1 MELAGQALVVAGAG
15 GFFVSLLAGA
25 EAATRR
31 WNLHPEQ
38 SRKLAHVSSGVA
50 AACLPLVMPFRA
62 VVVLA
67 LLFVPFMVVSRR
79 VGLFPAVH
87 GVERATWGEVWF
99 PLGVLLAAALFPH
112 EVPYAFGV
120 LVMGLSDAAASAAGH
135 RWGRRAYRLLGAHKT
150 YAGSAA
156 FLAVTVV
163 LATGALADR
172 RRPHG
177 RIGAGHPGHRRRPH
191 RRGRS
196 GGRRRRQR
204 PAAGRGCGA
213 PDSRRVRVRPGCR
226 RTRKVRG
233 SALDHEGACHPLV
246 TVVPAEELDG
256 T

>member
-1 MELAGQALVVAGAG
+1 MELAGQTLIVAGAG

-38 SRKLAHVSSGVA
+38 SGKLAHVSSGVA

-87 GVERATWGEVWF
+87 GVERETWGEVWF

-112 EVPYAFGV
+112 EVPYA
-120 LVMGLSDAAASAAGH
+120 LRRAGH
-135 RWGRRAYRLLGAHKT
+135 GPERRRRQRRRPPLGTPGLWPPRRHKT

-163 LATGALADR
+163 LATGALV
-172 RRPHG
+172 
-177 RIGAGHPGHRRRPH
+177 IGGDLSVTSVPAVLAIAASLTVVEG
-191 RRGRS
+191 
-196 GGRRRRQR
+196 
-204 PAAGRGCGA
+204 AAGGGVTTSSCRW
-213 PDSRRVRVRPGCR
+213 RVRR
-226 RTRKVRG
+226 
-233 SALDHEGACHPLV
+233 S
-246 TVVPAEELDG
+246 
-256 T
+256 

>member
-1 MELAGQALVVAGAG
+1 MELTGQALAVAGAG

-31 WNLHPEQ
+31 WKLHPEQ
-38 SRKLAHVSSGVA
+38 SRKLAHVTSGVA

-135 RWGRRAYRLLGAHKT
+135 RWGHRAYRLLGAHKT
-150 YAGSAA
+150 YAGSAG

-163 LATGALADR
+163 LATGALA
-172 RRPHG
+172 
-177 RIGAGHPGHRRRPH
+177 AGGDLTAASVPAILAIAAALTVVEG
-191 RRGRS
+191 
-196 GGRRRRQR
+196 
-204 PAAGRGCGA
+204 AAGGGVDNVLLPVVGA
-213 PDSRRVRVRPGCR
+213 
-226 RTRKVRG
+226 
-233 SALDHEGACHPLV
+233 ALL
-246 TVVPAEELDG
+246 TVVVSV
-256 T
+256 

>member
-1 MELAGQALVVAGAG
+1 MELTGQALVVAGAG

-31 WNLHPEQ
+31 WKLAPEQ
-38 SRKLAHVSSGVA
+38 SRKLAHVSSGVT
-50 AACLPLVMPFRA
+50 AACLPLVMSFRA

-87 GVERATWGEVWF
+87 GVERETWGEVWF

-120 LVMGLSDAAASAAGH
+120 LVMGLSDAAASAVGL

-163 LATGALADR
+163 LATGALATGGDLTAASV
-172 RRPHG
+172 PAILAIAAALTVVEG
-177 RIGAGHPGHRRRPH
+177 AAGGGVDNVLLPVAGAGFLT
-191 RRGRS
+191 
-196 GGRRRRQR
+196 
-204 PAAGRGCGA
+204 A
-213 PDSRRVRVRPGCR
+213 
-226 RTRKVRG
+226 
-233 SALDHEGACHPLV
+233 
-246 TVVPAEELDG
+246 VVSL
-256 T
+256 